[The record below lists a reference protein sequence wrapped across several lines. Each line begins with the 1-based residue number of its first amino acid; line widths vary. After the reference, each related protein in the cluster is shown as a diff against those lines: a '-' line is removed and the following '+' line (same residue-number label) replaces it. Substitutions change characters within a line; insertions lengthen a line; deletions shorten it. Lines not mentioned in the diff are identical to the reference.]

1 MNDLF
6 CRVPENGTQCRTLLN
21 ALQRGEKLRPL
32 DSALKYGCLSLSQR
46 VGDLKRKYGWPVQ
59 SRMVETE
66 TGKHVAEY
74 WLPQMQKAA

>member
-6 CRVPENGTQCRTLLN
+6 CRVPEDGTQCRTLLN

-32 DSALKYGCLSLSQR
+32 DSALKYGVMALSQR
-46 VGDLKRKYGWPVQ
+46 IGDLKRTYGWPVQ
-59 SRMVETE
+59 SRMVEVN
-66 TGKHVAEY
+66 GKHVAEY